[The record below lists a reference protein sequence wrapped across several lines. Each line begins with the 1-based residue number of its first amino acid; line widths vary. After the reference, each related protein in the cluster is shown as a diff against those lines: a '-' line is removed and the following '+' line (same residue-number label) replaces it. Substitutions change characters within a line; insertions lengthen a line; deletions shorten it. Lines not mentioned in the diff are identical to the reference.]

1 MLGYVSV
8 MESISTPSPIY
19 LIVHS
24 DHPLDPVGP
33 NSGAEMATLNHARY
47 IAATGRRVCLAARLK
62 QPISADR
69 GVHFIDLGASYDIER
84 ALDWADTQ
92 GTYVLLA
99 AGKALSI
106 MLSRRRE
113 RCLRRILITHDRCAG
128 DSGLK
133 PDVLDV
139 MCDGIVCVSHAQKDK
154 LVSEGAPEH
163 KMTVVH
169 NGVDLSIFTPSTPSK
184 HHPRRL
190 IFAGALVPD
199 KGLHLLISAFA
210 DLRAKY
216 PDLELEVFGSSSL
229 WSRGDYL
236 NTEQLAEQLPGLIFH
251 GKRSQYEIAEG
262 FRRSG
267 ICVIPSI
274 WFDPYPLIS
283 LEAQA
288 CGTPVVAFRMG
299 GLPEGILDGKTGVVV
314 NEVSPQALTHTLDKL
329 LSDPHKL
336 FDMSATAASNAAI
349 AFRWETVVEK
359 IIALCEPQK
368 ESAVPRVPIALKS
381 SEAYVKGAT
390 GTGNPN

>member
-1 MLGYVSV
+1 MDTTLS
-8 MESISTPSPIY
+8 PSPLY

-24 DHPLDPVGP
+24 DHPLDPTGP

-62 QPISADR
+62 HPISEDR
-69 GVHFIDLGASYDIER
+69 GVHFIDLGASYDVER

-92 GTYVLLA
+92 GAYVLLA

-113 RCLRRILITHDRCAG
+113 LCLRRVLITHDRCAG

-133 PDVLDV
+133 PEVLDV
-139 MCDGIVCVSHAQKDK
+139 ICDGIVCVSHAQKEK
-154 LVSEGAPEH
+154 LASEGAPEH

-169 NGVDLSIFTPSTPSK
+169 NGVDFSIFNPSPPSK
-184 HHPRRL
+184 HKSRRL
-190 IFAGALVPD
+190 VFAGALVPD

-210 DLRAKY
+210 ELRTKY
-216 PDLELEVFGSSSL
+216 SDVELEVFGSSSL
-229 WSRGDYL
+229 WSRSDYL
-236 NTEQLAEQLPGLIFH
+236 NTEQLAAQLPGLTFH
-251 GKRSQYEIAEG
+251 GKRTQHEIADG

-267 ICVIPSI
+267 ICVVPSI

-299 GLPEGILDGKTGVVV
+299 GLPEGIINGTTGVVV
-314 NEVSPQALTHTLDKL
+314 DEISPQALAGTLDTL

-336 FDMSATAASNAAI
+336 SDMSAQAASNAAI

-359 IIALCEPQK
+359 IIALCEPRRG
-368 ESAVPRVPIALKS
+368 SVVRRVPIELKS
-381 SEAYVKGAT
+381 PADYMRSEDTSNLGKQ
-390 GTGNPN
+390 N

>member
-1 MLGYVSV
+1 
-8 MESISTPSPIY
+8 MESLSPTSPLY

-62 QPISADR
+62 QPISEDR
-69 GVHFIDLGASYDIER
+69 GVQFIDLGASYDIER

-99 AGKALSI
+99 AGKAFSI

-133 PDVLDV
+133 PEVLDV
-139 MCDGIVCVSHAQKDK
+139 ICDGIVCVSHAQKEK

-169 NGVDLSIFTPSTPSK
+169 NGVDFSIFNPAPPSK
-184 HHPRRL
+184 HNARRL
-190 IFAGALVPD
+190 VFAGALVPD

-210 DLRAKY
+210 DLKPKY

-229 WSRGDYL
+229 WSRTDYL
-236 NTEQLAEQLPGLIFH
+236 NTEQLSAQFPGLIFH
-251 GKRSQYEIAEG
+251 GKKNQHEIADG

-267 ICVIPSI
+267 ICVVPSI

-288 CGTPVVAFRMG
+288 CGTPVVAFSMG
-299 GLPEGILDGKTGVVV
+299 GLPEGIINGKTGVVV
-314 NEVSPQALTHTLDKL
+314 DEISPQALTRTLDTL
-329 LSDPHKL
+329 LSVPHTL
-336 FDMSATAASNAAI
+336 FDMSANAASNAAI

-359 IIALCEPQK
+359 IIALCEPAR
-368 ESAVPRVPIALKS
+368 ESVVRRVPIELKS
-381 SEAYVKGAT
+381 PESYMRVASADPTSKT
-390 GTGNPN
+390 H